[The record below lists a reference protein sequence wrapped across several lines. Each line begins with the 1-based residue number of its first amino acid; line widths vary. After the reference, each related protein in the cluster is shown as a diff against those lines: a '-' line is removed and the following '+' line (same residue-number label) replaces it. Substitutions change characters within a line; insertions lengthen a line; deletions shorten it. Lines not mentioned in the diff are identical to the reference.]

1 MTSQSATTPPN
12 PLRFSFAWLLG
23 YLLLLGL
30 VTFGLFYG
38 RQRALAIYGSESAQA
53 EWDAW
58 REDAKKLA
66 DESGPVKRRIPKS
79 IEPPALVLMR
89 DHFVVCL
96 AGSLLLTSVLFGTF
110 MILVRGAFAPGGQG
124 IDPSR

>member
-1 MTSQSATTPPN
+1 MTSQSATTSTHPF
-12 PLRFSFAWLLG
+12 RFSLVWLLG
-23 YLLLLGL
+23 YLVLVAL

-38 RQRALAIYGSESAQA
+38 RQQAFAIYGSEAAQA
-53 EWDAW
+53 EWDVW
-58 REDAKKLA
+58 RDDAKKLA

-110 MILVRGAFAPGGQG
+110 MILVRGAFASGGQV